1 MSEQTS
7 GGKVIVV
14 VAPSGSGK
22 TTIARRL
29 LKDISRLKF
38 SVSATTRPPR
48 KGEVDGKD
56 YHFLSQEEFQ
66 EHIDE
71 GDFLEW
77 EEFYNGKRYGSLRPE
92 IDKQL
97 KKGYFIL
104 FDVEVKGAVN
114 IKKAFGG
121 RCLSIFIKP
130 PSVEELKQR
139 LQKRGTEDDKT
150 LAERMERAKME
161 LDYEKQFDVS
171 VVNDN
176 LEEAYARVK
185 SLVQSFIHNN
195 KVHSS

>member
-1 MSEQTS
+1 MSSHASE
-7 GGKVIVV
+7 GKVVVV

-22 TTIARRL
+22 TTIARHLLRDIKRL
-29 LKDISRLKF
+29 RF

-48 KGEVDGKD
+48 RNEAEGVD
-56 YHFLSQEEFQ
+56 YYFLSHDEFQ
-66 EHIDE
+66 RRIDR

-77 EEFYNGKRYGSLRPE
+77 EEFYNGQRYGSLRSE

-114 IKKAFGG
+114 IKKAFGD

-130 PSVEELKQR
+130 PSMEELQNR
-139 LQKRGTEDDKT
+139 LLKRGTEDDKT
-150 LAERMERAKME
+150 LAQRLERAKME
-161 LDYEKQFDVS
+161 MGYEKQFDVS

-176 LEEAYARVK
+176 LDEAYTRVR
-185 SLVQSFIHNN
+185 SLVESFIRNN
-195 KVHSS
+195 NVHSS